1 MSLLCNI
8 VYIVQN
14 STDGQNDAI
23 RNENVGH
30 VENQQELSQSSTYSQ
45 NDINK
50 DATSVSVDMQLPI
63 QNIDMDSSHGHLKE
77 QLNDSDLLAQDVS
90 EQTQQSFGDKT
101 DNVMGV
107 YLVLNFLILIRNL

>member
-50 DATSVSVDMQLPI
+50 DAASVSVNM
-63 QNIDMDSSHGHLKE
+63 
-77 QLNDSDLLAQDVS
+77 
-90 EQTQQSFGDKT
+90 QQSTSYPKHRYGFFSWTFKRA
-101 DNVMGV
+101 VK
-107 YLVLNFLILIRNL
+107 